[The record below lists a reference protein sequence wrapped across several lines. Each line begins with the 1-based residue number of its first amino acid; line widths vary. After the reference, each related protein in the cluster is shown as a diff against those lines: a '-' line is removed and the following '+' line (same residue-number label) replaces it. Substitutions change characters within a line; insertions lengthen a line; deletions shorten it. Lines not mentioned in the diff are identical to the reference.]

1 MIHAC
6 MVNGELVLMTRKGHT
21 DVAMQAEMAFL
32 GQDRYVRFITELL
45 ERGFTPIFEYTAPN
59 NRIVIEYAIPSL
71 TLLAVR
77 DMGCGDY
84 MNYNMLYIWAQE
96 YNVPVVMEYRFDK
109 DPNLSYTGHMM
120 NILEMTRTLKDK
132 EGFVIQFHSGHM
144 LKMKADEYVR
154 KHRAIDSTS
163 SKKRA
168 VELIINDGIDDIL
181 PMLSDKD
188 KQALIGLN
196 SAVHETINSKAS
208 FIEQIVL
215 THNASGMDRK
225 HMALNIVPTAKMRNG
240 DWIASCIFSHL
251 DGDDA
256 KQLVTAAILKNPS
269 IVKCEWR
276 GEV

>member
-1 MIHAC
+1 
-6 MVNGELVLMTRKGHT
+6 
-21 DVAMQAEMAFL
+21 MQAEMRFL
-32 GQDRYVRFITELL
+32 HYDNYVRFITELL
-45 ERGFTPIFEYTAPN
+45 ERGFTPIFEYTAPD
-59 NRIVIEYAIPSL
+59 NRIVVEYENPGL
-71 TLLAVR
+71 TILAAR
-77 DMGCGDY
+77 DIQSGEY
-84 MNYNMLYIWAQE
+84 VKYSMLYPWANE
-96 YNVPVVMEYRFDK
+96 YIVPTVMEHRFTGEFECSDK
-109 DPNLSYTGHMM
+109 LDL
-120 NILEMTRTLKDK
+120 ILKTTKNLKDK
-132 EGFVIQFHSGHM
+132 EGFVIQFDSGHM